1 MYLNSGGQ
9 LGSGKKKFICGNIMT
24 SLNYV
29 KMLLLS
35 MIFTGILL
43 EP

>member
-9 LGSGKKKFICGNIMT
+9 LRSGKKKFICGNIMT